1 MSSPRRAVVEALN
14 RQEQDGYSN
23 LVLDSVLERSGLEGR
38 DKAFTAALFYGTVER
53 LVTLDF
59 CLNQFLK
66 KPVEKL
72 DPPVRNILRS
82 GLCQLRYMKVPAA
95 AAVNESVK
103 LTRQMGKSSAAG
115 MVNAVLRR
123 SGQLDLDRVEWK
135 SKVQRLSVT
144 CSVAQ
149 PLVKLLLGI
158 YGEETEE
165 ILAATL
171 EHPAT
176 TIRVNSLKITP
187 DQLVQ
192 RLEKGGASCRPG
204 PVENSLTVEFRGSPA
219 QTEEFRQGLYHV
231 QGLPSQMAAL
241 ALQVR
246 PGQKAADLCA
256 APGGKSALLAQEM
269 ENTGTLYS
277 RDLAP
282 NRVPLIQSQLDRLGI
297 TCAQVAQGDGSLY
310 DPALAGMDRVL
321 CDVPCSG
328 LGIMA
333 KKPDIRY
340 KSLEGLEE
348 LTKVQ
353 QAILENGASYLKPGG
368 RLVYSTC
375 TILPQENQDQ
385 VRRFLAS
392 HADFRLEST
401 AFPGGRDTGAG
412 TLFLPGK
419 DNPDGFFIAVMERD

>member
-1 MSSPRRAVVEALN
+1 MSSPRRLAVEALI
-14 RQEQDGYSN
+14 RLEQDGYSN
-23 LVLDSVLERSGLEGR
+23 LVLDSVLEKSGMEER
-38 DKAFTAALFYGTVER
+38 DKAFASALFYGTGER

-66 KPVEKL
+66 KPVAKL
-72 DPPVRNILRS
+72 DPPVRNILRT
-82 GLCQLRYMKVPAA
+82 GLYQMRYMKVPTP

-103 LTRQMGKSSAAG
+103 LTRQMGKTSAAG

-123 SGQLDLDRVEWK
+123 SGELNLETISWPNLYTKWSVEY
-135 SKVQRLSVT
+135 
-144 CSVAQ
+144 SVAL
-149 PLVKLLLGI
+149 PLVELLGKI
-158 YGEETEE
+158 YKERTPE
-165 ILAATL
+165 ILAGSFSAQNT
-171 EHPAT
+171 A
-176 TIRVNSLKITP
+176 IRVNTLKITREG
-187 DQLVQ
+187 LMKKLEEEGFSS
-192 RLEKGGASCRPG
+192 RLG
-204 PVENSLTVEFRGSPA
+204 PVENSLLVSFRGSPA
-219 QTEEFRQGLYHV
+219 KTKAFREGLFHV

-241 ALQVR
+241 SLDVH

-269 ENTGTLYS
+269 ENKGTLFS

-282 NRVPLIQSQLDRLGI
+282 NRVPLIRRQLERLGI
-297 TCAQVAQGDGSLY
+297 TCAQVAQGDACLHDS
-310 DPALAGMDRVL
+310 ALEGMDRVL

-340 KSLEGLEE
+340 KKLEDLEN
-348 LTKVQ
+348 LLQVQ
-353 QAILENGASYLKPGG
+353 GKILENGASYLKSGG

-375 TILPQENQDQ
+375 TILPQENQD
-385 VRRFLAS
+385 RIKAFLEKNP
-392 HADFRLEST
+392 DFHLVETSL
-401 AFPGGRDTGAG
+401 PGGEDTGAG

>member
-1 MSSPRRAVVEALN
+1 MSSPRRAVVEALI

-23 LVLDSVLERSGLEGR
+23 LVLDSILEKSGLEGR
-38 DKAFTAALFYGTVER
+38 DKAFAAALFYGTVER

-59 CLNQFLK
+59 CLDQFLK
-66 KPVEKL
+66 KPVAKL

-82 GLCQLRYMKVPAA
+82 GLCQLRYMKVPSA

-123 SGQLDLDRVEWK
+123 SGQLELD
-135 SKVQRLSVT
+135 KVKWASPAQRLSVT
-144 CSVAQ
+144 CSVAL
-149 PLVKLLLGI
+149 PLVERLLDL
-158 YGEETEE
+158 YGERTGE

-171 EHPAT
+171 VHPET
-176 TIRVNSLKITP
+176 TVRVNPLKTTRE
-187 DQLVQ
+187 QLTLL
-192 RLEKGGASCRPG
+192 LEQEGAVCRPG
-204 PVENSLTVEFRGSPA
+204 PVENSLVVKFRGSPA

-241 ALQVR
+241 ALQAR
-246 PGQKAADLCA
+246 PGQKVADLCA

-269 ENTGTLYS
+269 ENTGILFS

-297 TCAQVAQGDGSLY
+297 TCAQVARRDGTVY

-353 QAILENGASYLKPGG
+353 QDILENGASYLKPGG

-375 TILPQENQDQ
+375 TILPQENQDR
-385 VRRFLAS
+385 VRRFLAG
-392 HADFRLEST
+392 HREFHLVPAT
-401 AFPGGRDTGAG
+401 FPGGEDTGAG
-412 TLFLPGK
+412 ILFLPGK